1 MDITSE
7 DLADLVAIVTQE
19 LEGAYRD
26 RLLALE
32 RQNDRLIGE
41 LNDLRARCTAPA
53 PAS

>member
-1 MDITSE
+1 MDIQSE
-7 DLADLVAIVTQE
+7 DLAEVVAVVMQE

-41 LNDLRARCTAPA
+41 LNDLRARCATPA
-53 PAS
+53 PTG